1 MNVTLNTDRLLIR
14 AAGRSTRYL
23 HVSFTAPA
31 ASPRADRR
39 PLRVA
44 FVVDRSGSMAG
55 EKIRL
60 ASQAVDAAVRMLQPE
75 DVFSVVVYDDRVDV
89 VVPATHATTNAREM
103 ALDRLAAI
111 HARGTTDLG
120 AGWQCGCEQVAD
132 GASRDTIARCL
143 LLSDGRANRGMTNR
157 AELSARAGE
166 LRAAHVVT
174 STFGVGASFDERLMT
189 SMAHAGGGNA
199 YFIEHAEQIRD
210 LLTSEL
216 GEALEVVARGALLHL
231 DLPAGVDA
239 EVLHDFR
246 STVTGRCLR
255 IELDD
260 LVSGQ
265 EVSCIVKL
273 RFPEGVPGDR
283 LDLHATIS
291 SEDDALA
298 GAASI
303 AWTFADHEANDRQPR
318 NRDVD
323 RLVAAIYAGRARR
336 DAVQYNRAG
345 DYAAAAEALD
355 ATAERIRRYAAGDPE
370 LNRIIEAL
378 KSERRQADRAM
389 EPLLMKQI
397 HYDSASALKGRDSS
411 GRAHRRSRTTAGRR
425 GRWTSVCPPR

>member
-1 MNVTLNTDRLLIR
+1 MNVRLNTDRLLIR
-14 AAGRSTRYL
+14 AAARSTRYL
-23 HVSFTAPA
+23 HVSFTVPA
-31 ASPRADRR
+31 APSRAERR

-44 FVVDRSGSMAG
+44 FVVDRSGSMVG

-60 ASQAVDAAVRMLQPE
+60 ARQAVDAAVRMLQPQ

-89 VVPATHATTNAREM
+89 LAPATHATTNAREM

-111 HARGTTDLG
+111 DARGTTDLG
-120 AGWQCGCEQVAD
+120 AGWHCGCAQVAE

-143 LLSDGRANRGMTNR
+143 LLSDGRANRGMTSH

-216 GEALEVVARGALLHL
+216 GEALDVVARGALLHL

-246 STVTGRCLR
+246 STATVRRLR

-260 LVSGQ
+260 LVSNQ

-283 LDLHATIS
+283 LDLRATIC

-318 NRDVD
+318 NRQVD
-323 RLVAAIYAGRARR
+323 RLVATIYADRARR

-355 ATAERIRRYAAGDPE
+355 ATARRIRRYAEGDPQ
-370 LNRIIEAL
+370 LKAIVAAL
-378 KSERRQADRAM
+378 VSKRRQAERPM
-389 EPLLMKQI
+389 EPLSLTRI
-397 HYDSASALKGRDSS
+397 ANVAVNGVVPAVFTPLRFSAIWSS
-411 GRAHRRSRTTAGRR
+411 FTLAG
-425 GRWTSVCPPR
+425 